1 MTANQI
7 VIPLM
12 FVVALIVVIVAIVRR
27 RRGDARAG
35 PRTHMPHGPSDRT
48 DRGAKARS
56 AGSGHVSDQSG
67 TGG

>member
-7 VIPLM
+7 VIPLL
-12 FVVALIVVIVAIVRR
+12 FAVALVVVIVAILHR

-56 AGSGHVSDQSG
+56 AGSGNVSDQSG
-67 TGG
+67 TEG